1 MTDMMKILYV
11 DDEEMNLT
19 LFKMIFKEKYDIV
32 LAQNA
37 ITALELLESHT
48 DTVIVITDMNMPQMN
63 GIEFI
68 KIAKEKFP
76 KIKFYILTGYEIN
89 DEIDEALKEKLIL
102 KYFRKPFNFEEIDQT
117 LCETCKQ

>member
-102 KYFRKPFNFEEIDQT
+102 KYFRKPFNFDEIDQT